1 MAILSSCQICL
12 HLDWRTASWIGCTQ
26 VYVEHNRRLSMHHQ
40 IRARKVVRGHL
51 EDACSLLKTFFLR
64 DVLEGNSEKT
74 KIAWPKNEQPKMP
87 HTAMPYTFSIRR
99 RVCGVGSLHGPPKF
113 ALLGVL
119 ALA

>member
-1 MAILSSCQICL
+1 MDWVHAGLRRAQPKIVNASSNSRAEGGPRPFGRCVF
-12 HLDWRTASWIGCTQ
+12 TA
-26 VYVEHNRRLSMHHQ
+26 
-40 IRARKVVRGHL
+40 
-51 EDACSLLKTFFLR
+51 EDFFFLR
-64 DVLEGNSEKT
+64 DVLERNSEKT